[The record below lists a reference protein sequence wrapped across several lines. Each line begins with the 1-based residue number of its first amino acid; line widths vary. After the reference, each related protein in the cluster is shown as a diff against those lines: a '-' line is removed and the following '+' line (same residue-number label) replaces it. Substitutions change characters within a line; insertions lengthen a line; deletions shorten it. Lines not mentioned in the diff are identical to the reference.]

1 MKWVKTMGKNV
12 KKEAMKSGLT
22 NLPKYTF
29 YAQPKKVK
37 AKASKVKPD
46 IAYVVENWMT
56 NIDPSTK
63 TSESGGRTSG
73 YYYLAPGLNIYV
85 EVESKMFA
93 KSRFT
98 MYNADK
104 QVTKF
109 DIYTNNEDYVRAL
122 AKGMNNIWDDGM
134 TAHLNFEKLQKKF
147 KVGKEDIMSTWN
159 TFL

>member
-1 MKWVKTMGKNV
+1 MGKTV
-12 KKEAMKSGLT
+12 KKEATQLGLT

-29 YAQPKKVK
+29 YAQPRKVK
-37 AKASKVKPD
+37 AKFSRVKPD
-46 IAYVVENWMT
+46 IAYLVEDWMT
-56 NIDPSTK
+56 KIDPSTK
-63 TSESGGRTSG
+63 MGESGGRATA

-109 DIYTNNEDYVRAL
+109 DIFTNNQDYVRSL
-122 AKGMNNIWDDGM
+122 VKGMNEIWEDGM
-134 TAHLNFEKLQKKF
+134 VPHLNFEKLQKKF
-147 KVGKEDIMSTWN
+147 KVGKEDIINAWN
-159 TFL
+159 SFL